1 MNEPTI
7 YTSYST
13 DGALFGLERP
23 IKIGAVG
30 DRRKRVIWWKNGHMR
45 LVRVQ
50 KFRGTDPLTITRL
63 EVNIEGLRY

>member
-1 MNEPTI
+1 MDDQTI

-13 DGALFGLERP
+13 DGAIFGLERP
-23 IKIGAVG
+23 IKIGAIG
-30 DRRKRVIWWKNGHMR
+30 DRRKRIIWWKNGHMR

-50 KFRGTDPLTITRL
+50 KFRGTCLMAITRL